1 MKFVYM
7 GCEGAP
13 ETSTHYGVEFT
24 IGVPSEVTDQ
34 AAIAKLSRHPHFV
47 AVGAV
52 PVPAY
57 TAPVAAIEVEE
68 APEEAPDDDR
78 AATLELARSLG
89 IRIGRKS
96 VDTLKREIAEA
107 QGDADHD

>member
-13 ETSTHYGVEFT
+13 ETSTHYGVDFT
-24 IGVPSEVTDQ
+24 IGVPAEVTDP
-34 AAIAKLSRHPHFV
+34 AAIAKLTRHPHFSLL
-47 AVGAV
+47 GATVSPATV
-52 PVPAY
+52 P
-57 TAPVAAIEVEE
+57 PVAAIEAEE
-68 APEEAPDDDR
+68 APEVQSDDDR
-78 AATLELARSLG
+78 AATLDLARSLG